1 MKEFLGKMFSVENRK
16 KSIAII
22 CGIVAAIVV
31 IVVVILFATG
41 TIGNKNKK
49 VEKQLTTRLEEL
61 GRNFYEEYYYKQVGK
76 DDEARKEF
84 VKGYSQNGIKINL
97 ANLARSNTTEQEKI
111 LNEFKNAD
119 GEACNSSNTKVA
131 IYPKEPYGAK
141 DYDIKVTLDCGFD
154 KKETTTT
161 KKVDDGKETNTT
173 TTATTK
179 ATTTT
184 TKKKK

>member
-16 KSIAII
+16 KSISII

-31 IVVVILFATG
+31 MVIVILFATG
-41 TIGNKNKK
+41 ILGNKNKK
-49 VEKQLTTRLEEL
+49 VEKQLTARLEEL
-61 GRNFYEEYYYKQVGK
+61 GRNFYEDFYYNQVGK

-97 ANLARSNTTEQEKI
+97 DNLARSNTTKQESI
-111 LNEFKNAD
+111 LNEFKNAS

-131 IYPKEPYGAK
+131 IYPKEPYGVK
-141 DYDIKVTLDCGFD
+141 DYEIKVTLDCGFD

-161 KKVDDGKETNTT
+161 KIVDDGNEETDTT
-173 TTATTK
+173 TTI
-179 ATTTT
+179 TTTT